1 MTGPNSSTTLSLF
14 ESIADVVNRE
24 SRTVS
29 VTLSSAQSPNLK
41 TALNYINQRAT
52 SQNLDSDDDT
62 LFNESRVSECTRN

>member
-1 MTGPNSSTTLSLF
+1 MTGPDSSTTLSLF

-24 SRTVS
+24 SRTVL
-29 VTLSSAQSPNLK
+29 VTLSSAQSSNLK

-52 SQNLDSDDDT
+52 SQDLDSDDNT